1 MSYQAYNGQVYGL
14 YIESNDVLE
23 VYDELLD
30 LGAVFIDE
38 SFEDITIE
46 SAINDST
53 FDNEDKP
60 LEDVCILPLG
70 NWPTLL
76 TQAYKSED
84 EIISELKEKYGK
96 FLPQDYD
103 YRNNVVCATYVVYS

>member
-14 YIESNDVLE
+14 YIESKDVFE

-38 SFEDITIE
+38 SFEDVTIE

-53 FDNEDKP
+53 FNNKDKKINMVSFC
-60 LEDVCILPLG
+60 LKIMTIVT
-70 NWPTLL
+70 TLFAPH
-76 TQAYKSED
+76 T
-84 EIISELKEKYGK
+84 
-96 FLPQDYD
+96 
-103 YRNNVVCATYVVYS
+103 

>member
-14 YIESNDVLE
+14 YIESKDVFE

-46 SAINDST
+46 SAVNDST
-53 FDNEDKP
+53 FDNENKP

-76 TQAYKSED
+76 TQAYKSE
-84 EIISELKEKYGK
+84 EEMNSELKDKYGK
-96 FLPQDYD
+96 FLPLDYD
-103 YRNNVVCATYVVYS
+103 YHNNIVYATYVVYS

>member
-14 YIESNDVLE
+14 YIKSEE
-23 VYDELLD
+23 VFEAYDELLA

-46 SAINDST
+46 SAINGST
-53 FDNEDKP
+53 FDDEDKP

-84 EIISELKEKYGK
+84 EIISELKDTYGE

-103 YRNNVVCATYVVYS
+103 YRNNIVYATYVVYS